1 MTTIIISFVLLLVY
15 TFMLGLSRSTERF
28 GWLAAA
34 LMSFN
39 WMISEIQ
46 LYKLAH

>member
-1 MTTIIISFVLLLVY
+1 MTTIIVSFVLLLVY
-15 TFMLGLSRSTERF
+15 TFMLGLSRSTDRF

-39 WMISEIQ
+39 WMLSELQI
-46 LYKLAH
+46 YKLTH